1 MGEFIED
8 ASHTIS
14 KIGHCDVRMGAP
26 WIEKLQILCGEG
38 KREIGVNDKKKEDIL
53 KRPSPFPTF
62 ELNYLYLCRMKRT
75 IYPTLKMAIT
85 KAMLMIQDG
94 ATYPIAIFN
103 TLTREWMWEIR
114 IEAEKSLIERFSEIV
129 EQEGEGGTP

>member
-38 KREIGVNDKKKEDIL
+38 KREIGVNDKDG
-53 KRPSPFPTF
+53 RPIFEGDRVRSEFRGKVGTIVYRPGRFVLRHDDGIEMTF
-62 ELNYLYLCRMKRT
+62 LDENSSGLQ
-75 IYPTLKMAIT
+75 
-85 KAMLMIQDG
+85 IQEARPKQPADR
-94 ATYPIAIFN
+94 
-103 TLTREWMWEIR
+103 REND
-114 IEAEKSLIERFSEIV
+114 
-129 EQEGEGGTP
+129 